1 MLRKLLLTA
10 CAGAFLFASCKKSD
24 SNPSPGSIQ
33 FSISNEVDGQPVQMG
48 PLNYKNVKGNDY
60 SISMLKYYLSNFS
73 LLKADG
79 TEVSLSSSYNLIDAS
94 IPSSD
99 SFSIADIPAGEYTS
113 LRFHLGVDSL
123 RNHTGTQ
130 SGALDPVHG
139 MIWNWNTGY
148 IFFKHEGS
156 FKDSLGNVTPLA
168 FHYGSDR
175 GYVQIEL
182 PLNNLSIDGST
193 RKISIRFNLNSLYA
207 NPSPIDFNVDNNR
220 TSGNQG
226 DMFWEMTIRGNFSGA
241 FQIIKTE

>member
-10 CAGAFLFASCKKSD
+10 CAGAFLISSCKKSD

-33 FSISNEVDGQPVQMG
+33 FSISNEVDGQPIQMG
-48 PLNYKNVKGNDY
+48 PLNFQNAKGNDY
-60 SISMLKYYLSNFS
+60 SVSMLKYYLSNFS
-73 LLKADG
+73 LLTADG
-79 TEVSLSSSYNLIDAS
+79 TEVPVNSSYYLIDAS
-94 IPSSD
+94 LPASE
-99 SFSIADIPAGEYTS
+99 SFSIADVPAGAYTK

-123 RNHTGTQ
+123 HNHSGTQ

-156 FKDSLGNVTPLA
+156 YKDSLGNVTPLA

-175 GYVQIEL
+175 GYVQVEL
-182 PLNNLSIDGST
+182 PLSNLNIDGNT
-193 RKISIRFNLNSLYA
+193 RKITLGFNLNGLYA
-207 NPSPIDFNVDNNR
+207 NPIPIDFNLDNNR
-220 TSGNQG
+220 TSGNR
-226 DMFWEMTIRGNFSGA
+226 DDVFWEMTMRSNFPGA